1 VVDTHKELNE
11 EEDMISQECSLYS
24 CSCHS
29 LHRLDFSLHMKL
41 AELNQDLIRYA
52 RGIQR
57 HKRLLQALDLVI
69 QEKRSAEMSL
79 DDRIRK
85 KQRKI
90 EDLDR
95 RMKYMEKHKKLA
107 GKIHGLH
114 SDIDGVLEQV
124 NEAEAHLEHTQHA
137 VSMVEGDLD
146 SLKGMVEELQ
156 DSR

>member
-1 VVDTHKELNE
+1 
-11 EEDMISQECSLYS
+11 
-24 CSCHS
+24 
-29 LHRLDFSLHMKL
+29 
-41 AELNQDLIRYA
+41 
-52 RGIQR
+52 
-57 HKRLLQALDLVI
+57 
-69 QEKRSAEMSL
+69 MSL
-79 DDRIRK
+79 DDKIRK

-124 NEAEAHLEHTQHA
+124 NEAEAHLEHTQYA